1 MFRLATGI
9 LLVSVT
15 CGGAAAALAGAAD
28 ELASHRAVYDLTLDP
43 SVDSGDIGD
52 VSGRVVTE
60 FSGSS
65 CAGYKATMRFVMAIE
80 NEDGDKQI
88 TDTRTVSFEDS
99 AGTALDFSNQTYVD
113 DKLTADS
120 SGKAKRTGKGVTV
133 SLVKPAVKKVDF
145 SPSVIFPTQQ
155 IEQILAA
162 ARDGRS
168 FVDASIYD
176 GTDDG
181 QKAFATAAVIGREI
195 KDGDDGDAAVNS
207 ALAGM
212 RHWPVT
218 VSYFDSPDP
227 GEETPAQIMSFVLY
241 ENGVQTNLKINYGT
255 FSVTLRM
262 TKLDMLPAAPCK
274 KP

>member
-1 MFRLATGI
+1 LAVFRLATGI

-15 CGGAAAALAGAAD
+15 CGGALAAVAASAD

-60 FSGSS
+60 FTGST

-80 NEDGDKQI
+80 NEDGDKQV

-99 AGTALDFSNQTYVD
+99 GGTALDFSNQTYVD

-120 SGKAKRTGKGVTV
+120 SGKAKQAKRTGKGVTV

-162 ARDGRS
+162 ARGGQS

-195 KDGDDGDAAVNS
+195 KDG
-207 ALAGM
+207 
-212 RHWPVT
+212 
-218 VSYFDSPDP
+218 
-227 GEETPAQIMSFVLY
+227 
-241 ENGVQTNLKINYGT
+241 YGT

>member
-1 MFRLATGI
+1 
-9 LLVSVT
+9 
-15 CGGAAAALAGAAD
+15 
-28 ELASHRAVYDLTLDP
+28 
-43 SVDSGDIGD
+43 
-52 VSGRVVTE
+52 
-60 FSGSS
+60 
-65 CAGYKATMRFVMAIE
+65 MAIE

-99 AGTALDFSNQTYVD
+99 GGSALDFSNQTYVD
-113 DKLTADS
+113 DKLTSSS

-133 SLVKPAVKKVDF
+133 SLVKPTVKRVDF
-145 SPSVIFPTQQ
+145 APSVIFPTQQ
-155 IEQILAA
+155 VEQILAA

-168 FVDASIYD
+168 FIDASIYD

-195 KDGDDGDAAVNS
+195 KDSDGDVAADK
-207 ALAGM
+207 ALAGV

-218 VSYFDSPDP
+218 ISYFDSPDP

-255 FSVTLRM
+255 FSVSLRLS
-262 TKLDMLPAAPCK
+262 KLDMLPTASCK